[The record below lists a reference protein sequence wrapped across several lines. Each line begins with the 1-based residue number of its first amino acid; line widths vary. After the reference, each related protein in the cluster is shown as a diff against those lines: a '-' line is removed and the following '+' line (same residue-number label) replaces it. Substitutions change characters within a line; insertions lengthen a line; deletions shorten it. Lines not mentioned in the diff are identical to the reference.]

1 VPRLTAQR
9 EDFLARTMAEYRD
22 GQRIGADSQMNGA
35 VFGLSDAE
43 IAALAHY
50 LSQRD

>member
-1 VPRLTAQR
+1 
-9 EDFLARTMAEYRD
+9 MAGYRD
-22 GQRIGADSQMNGA
+22 GTRVGVDSQMNGA

-50 LSQRD
+50 LAQQVD